1 MAFMTKYEIFVTYIS
16 PAITII
22 IASLNIFFVYLV
34 FKFNRKMGQSKL
46 SIKPSLELESS
57 IPKEQR
63 ELYDTTYHLFYLAWL
78 NKVRGLPNMTLEDL
92 MISGK
97 KILSVNLINKGEL
110 ASTNIKVILI
120 FKAYGT
126 KLRDEFSSIEQKITN
141 EKIALRQPMS
151 SVLERKCV
159 YSKKIVIK
167 VPYIGA
173 DDNKVFSI
181 APLREQFRETELILV
196 KIEANGHTY
205 FKRKLLQRF
214 FKPVV
219 INHYMHPFL
228 QMTRDPKKLKQLM
241 GADNP
246 DKEIFDPYRLK
257 GGHYRWLLKLFAGWR
272 K

>member
-1 MAFMTKYEIFVTYIS
+1 MTKYEIFVTYIS
-16 PAITII
+16 PAITIL

-46 SIKPSLELESS
+46 SVKPSLELESS

-63 ELYDTTYHLFYLAWL
+63 ELHDNTYHLFYLAWI
-78 NKVRGLPNMTLEDL
+78 NKVRGLPDMTIEDL
-92 MISGK
+92 MVSGK
-97 KILSVNLINKGEL
+97 KILSVDLINKGEL
-110 ASTNIKVILI
+110 ASTNIKVVLI

-126 KLRDEFSSIEQKITN
+126 KLRDEFNSIEQKKVN
-141 EKIALRQPMS
+141 RKIASRQPMS

-159 YSKKIVIK
+159 YSKKITIK

-173 DDNKVFSI
+173 DDNKIFSI
-181 APLREQFRETELILV
+181 VPLREQFRETELILV

-219 INHYMHPFL
+219 INHYMHPYL
-228 QMTRDPKKLKQLM
+228 QMTKDPEKLKKLM
-241 GADNP
+241 GANNP

-257 GGHYRWLLKLFAGWR
+257 GGVYGWFLRLFAGWR